1 MRYYTSIRLKREEIE
16 NFERYPFSIPAI
28 RNLDEIE
35 LDENVTFIIGENG
48 TGKST
53 LIEAVAIHL
62 GFNSEGG
69 SKNFNF
75 ATRASH
81 SELFN
86 HIVVPRAPNRP
97 TDGYFLRAESFYNV
111 ASELERLDDPS
122 YEAPPLTKAYGGKGL
137 HEQSHG
143 ESFFSLL
150 NYRLQGGGFYIF
162 DEPEA
167 ALSPQRQLAMLAIMH
182 RLIYHKSQILIA
194 THSPII
200 MAYPNATIYQLTDDK
215 IERIDYKETDHYQ
228 ITKSFLESPE
238 RMLRT
243 LLTEEDNYLLDLER

>member
-1 MRYYTSIRLKREEIE
+1 MRYYSSIKFKREEVSD
-16 NFERYPFSIPAI
+16 FAAYPFAIPAV
-28 RNLDEIE
+28 RFLNELP
-35 LDENVTFIIGENG
+35 LDENVTFLIGENG

-53 LIEAVAIHL
+53 LVEAIAVRL
-62 GFNSEGG
+62 GFNAEGG

-75 ATRASH
+75 STRATH
-81 SELFN
+81 SELYN
-86 HIVVPRAPNRP
+86 HIVLTRSGLRP

-111 ASELERLDDPS
+111 ATELENLDDPS
-122 YEAPPLTKAYGGKGL
+122 YDAPPLTDHYGGKGL

-167 ALSPQRQLAMLAIMH
+167 ALSPQRQLSMLTLIH
-182 RLIYHKSQILIA
+182 RLIYHKSQLLIA

-200 MAYPNATIYQLTDDK
+200 MAYPNATIYELRHDG
-215 IERIDYKETDHYQ
+215 IEKVDYTETQHYQ
-228 ITKSFLESPE
+228 ITKLFLECPE
-238 RMLRT
+238 RMLST
-243 LLTEEDNYLLDLER
+243 LISDEDNYLLNLER

>member
-1 MRYYTSIRLKREEIE
+1 MRYYTSIRLKRDEVES
-16 NFERYPFSIPAI
+16 FDQYPYSIPAI
-28 RNLDEIE
+28 RNLDEIA

-48 TGKST
+48 AGKST
-53 LIEAVAIHL
+53 LIEAVALRL
-62 GFNSEGG
+62 GFNPEGG

-75 ATRASH
+75 STRESH
-81 SELFN
+81 SELFRKL
-86 HIVVPRAPNRP
+86 VVPRTPNKP

-122 YEAPPLTKAYGGKGL
+122 YTAPPLTKAYGGKGL

-143 ESFFSLL
+143 ESFFSLI
-150 NYRLQGGGFYIF
+150 NYRLLGGGFYIF

-167 ALSPQRQLAMLAIMH
+167 ALSPQRQLAMLTIMH
-182 RLIYHKSQILIA
+182 RLIYHRSQMLIA

-215 IERIDYKETDHYQ
+215 IEQVNYKDTEHYQ
-228 ITKSFLESPE
+228 ITKSFLDCPE
-238 RMLRT
+238 RMLHH

>member
-1 MRYYTSIRLKREEIE
+1 MRYYTSILLKRDEIE
-16 NFERYPFSIPAI
+16 SFEHYPYSIPAI
-28 RNLDEIE
+28 RNLDEIA

-48 TGKST
+48 AGKST
-53 LIEAVAIHL
+53 LIEAVAVRL
-62 GFNSEGG
+62 GFNPEGG

-75 ATRASH
+75 ATRESH
-81 SELFN
+81 SDLSTKL
-86 HIVVPRAPNRP
+86 VVPRTPEKP

-122 YEAPPLTKAYGGKGL
+122 YKAPPLTDAYGGKGL

-150 NYRLQGGGFYIF
+150 NYRLLGGGFYIF

-167 ALSPQRQLAMLAIMH
+167 ALSPQRQLAMLTIMH
-182 RLIYHKSQILIA
+182 RLIYHKSQLLIA

-215 IERIDYKETDHYQ
+215 IEQVEYKNTEHYQ
-228 ITKSFLESPE
+228 ITKTFLDCPE
-238 RMLRT
+238 RMLHH

>member
-1 MRYYTSIRLKREEIE
+1 MRYYTSIRLKRDEVED
-16 NFERYPFSIPAI
+16 FDRYPFSIPAI
-28 RNLDEIE
+28 RNLEEID

-48 TGKST
+48 AGKST
-53 LIEAVAIHL
+53 LIEAVAVRL
-62 GFNSEGG
+62 GFNPEGG

-75 ATRASH
+75 ATRESH
-81 SELFN
+81 SNLSTKL
-86 HIVVPRAPNRP
+86 VVPRTPEKP

-111 ASELERLDDPS
+111 ASELERLNDPT
-122 YEAPPLTKAYGGKGL
+122 YNAPSLNDAYGGKGL

-150 NYRLQGGGFYIF
+150 NYRLTGGGFYIF

-167 ALSPQRQLAMLAIMH
+167 ALSPQRQLAMLTIMH
-182 RLIYHKSQILIA
+182 RLVYHRSQLLIA

-215 IERIDYKETDHYQ
+215 IEQVEYKDTEHYQ
-228 ITKSFLESPE
+228 ITKTFLDCPE
-238 RMLRT
+238 RMLHH